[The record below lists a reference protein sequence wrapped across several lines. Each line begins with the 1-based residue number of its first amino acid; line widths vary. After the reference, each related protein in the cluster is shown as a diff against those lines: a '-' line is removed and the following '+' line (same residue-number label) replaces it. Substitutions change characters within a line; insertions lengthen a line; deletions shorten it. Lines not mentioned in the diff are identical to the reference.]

1 MKSLFVRAD
10 SFWNKLRSRER
21 GLLELVCLVVTV
33 LSALLSESWLFCA
46 VCWWLLWGASKHGM
60 ARNKTNLPGGLSDDD
75 EESLPIAATLTKA
88 TKAKKPVKG
97 LAFFCLFSSL
107 VSLVACFYF
116 LLSSCFV
123 LLSSFFSL
131 LSSIFSLFIFNY
143 VSLLSSLLFSIFP
156 SFFYPTLSVAS
167 PSKEAAVGVRACR

>member
-1 MKSLFVRAD
+1 MLLLCCLPCCLNRVFCMQSVGGCCGAPANTEWHATRLICQGACLTTTKRACPSL
-10 SFWNKLRSRER
+10 
-21 GLLELVCLVVTV
+21 
-33 LSALLSESWLFCA
+33 
-46 VCWWLLWGASKHGM
+46 
-60 ARNKTNLPGGLSDDD
+60 LPS
-75 EESLPIAATLTKA
+75 PIKA
-88 TKAKKPVKG
+88 TKAKKPAKG
-97 LAFFCLFSSL
+97 LALFCLFSSL

-123 LLSSFFSL
+123 LLSSIFSL

-156 SFFYPTLSVAS
+156 SFLFPTLSVAS